1 MTSCLLAVSTP
12 VRTASLPSVSANAF
26 VNCDDVVEHSVPVL
40 QSLYPT
46 DTTHEELEEES
57 ASCDNNAVCSK
68 IEPPRLLSS
77 TFICDSERGLAPK
90 VAGTKWAITATAR
103 ISSAREKHQMQY
115 GCGDKCRQKCKRKI
129 TEDHRKK
136 YTARTGV

>member
-1 MTSCLLAVSTP
+1 
-12 VRTASLPSVSANAF
+12 

-46 DTTHEELEEES
+46 DATHEELEKES